1 VKRFSQS
8 GCGIQLRPVGGK
20 SRAAILALVFLPLIS
35 HAIVDKN
42 SDGISDV
49 WEQQYNSGQLFDP
62 PLDPAADADHDGW
75 TNAQEAASGT
85 NPFDSNPPAGFLRPE
100 VINIPGLWGDPDA
113 NGDPVPI
120 SPNTLRVSWQT
131 IPGKQYTLLYSPDL
145 SASSWLPVEAAFIG
159 NESITE
165 YNFPLT
171 QPTSTFWRVK
181 IEDTDSDGDALT
193 DAEEYVFATDQANP
207 TTVSGI
213 PDLWLA
219 ENFAS
224 VLMNAG
230 YSYIDPNADPDGDG
244 ASNAEEASS
253 GTDPNTSNPATD
265 HHWVRVTG
273 NGEFGEAVTR
283 SGTLTIPA
291 GESRIMIVV
300 IASDEFPEFTGT
312 PSVFNDLLEWNAVP
326 SQGAS
331 IQGSIEVNSRHAAW
345 EAAITNDTSL
355 PGFPSPVHIE
365 EISFLTAP
373 ADSVLTIQV
382 DVSATN
388 VSDGQLPSHVAVG
401 LLPVDLISDL
411 NNDGQITAADNPLR
425 DAAMASGATDE
436 IKDKGTEYILQ
447 DDVMSNGAWDNQ
459 DQDGNICYDW
469 PQYGNLDRPPAA
481 GEMDDDAI
489 AIEVKAPSFGVA
501 WFTHEAIGSLSF
513 FREKECLNAIA
524 INLEQPFELSSQLPE
539 RLWIKFRPTVS
550 IVDTVKGKLT
560 FHIGKS
566 TSEEWG
572 KIDLPL
578 TLVPDFGCEKFFE
591 AARNY
596 IFERNTQ
603 VFLWDYKMPDRFNPV
618 QIFRLCVMREEATTA
633 KGYDAFAN
641 QKKGIE
647 AVALDAGFNQ
657 PTVMVNGNQCFFR
670 AGYDEIIEPDLPL
683 DLAHMAFQIADGCHG
698 RVIIAGLTAGISSDN
713 FDNTTEPA
721 PGSDLA
727 GPDPIPVGNIAGIDG
742 ILGTA
747 DDILNPRAGNPGG
760 KFFSQHGTTWN
771 FAAGQAIGTE
781 AVGGLSTNYASNARS
796 DEIHQMVGRVPCSE
810 AGKGCVFTAT
820 QIYGVGQAPAF
831 AAAAKKSGNKMLS
844 PSTDVFAQELFILD
858 GGDGAIAL
866 KHIDPVGNLRKAY
879 IGRNSAT
886 GLPFYANNYVQF
898 WATKPRP

>member
-100 VINIPGLWGDPDA
+100 VINIPGVWGDPDA

-159 NESITE
+159 TGAITE

-300 IASDEFPEFTGT
+300 IASDEFPKFTGT

-373 ADSVLTIQV
+373 PDSALTIQI

-401 LLPVDLISDL
+401 LLPVEIRVVKEGEAAAPEDGLVVKKTDTVRYRLSPSLPDAPLLFADKIQWHWRILKLDGSYGEWTAYR
-411 NNDGQITAADNPLR
+411 DGQGHTFTAQPE
-425 DAAMASGATDE
+425 DAG
-436 IKDKGTEYILQ
+436 IY
-447 DDVMSNGAWDNQ
+447 
-459 DQDGNICYDW
+459 
-469 PQYGNLDRPPAA
+469 
-481 GEMDDDAI
+481 
-489 AIEVKAPSFGVA
+489 EVKATVEGQDFFFSRKSDARHADSSIGEVQEIHKKDAHDCLGVVDKD
-501 WFTHEAIGSLSF
+501 WQIKL
-513 FREKECLNAIA
+513 RNAA
-524 INLEQPFELSSQLPE
+524 
-539 RLWIKFRPTVS
+539 
-550 IVDTVKGKLT
+550 
-560 FHIGKS
+560 
-566 TSEEWG
+566 
-572 KIDLPL
+572 
-578 TLVPDFGCEKFFE
+578 
-591 AARNY
+591 
-596 IFERNTQ
+596 
-603 VFLWDYKMPDRFNPV
+603 
-618 QIFRLCVMREEATTA
+618 
-633 KGYDAFAN
+633 
-641 QKKGIE
+641 QKKPWKHE
-647 AVALDAGFNQ
+647 
-657 PTVMVNGNQCFFR
+657 
-670 AGYDEIIEPDLPL
+670 
-683 DLAHMAFQIADGCHG
+683 
-698 RVIIAGLTAGISSDN
+698 
-713 FDNTTEPA
+713 
-721 PGSDLA
+721 
-727 GPDPIPVGNIAGIDG
+727 
-742 ILGTA
+742 
-747 DDILNPRAGNPGG
+747 
-760 KFFSQHGTTWN
+760 
-771 FAAGQAIGTE
+771 
-781 AVGGLSTNYASNARS
+781 
-796 DEIHQMVGRVPCSE
+796 VGRS
-810 AGKGCVFTAT
+810 
-820 QIYGVGQAPAF
+820 
-831 AAAAKKSGNKMLS
+831 S
-844 PSTDVFAQELFILD
+844 
-858 GGDGAIAL
+858 
-866 KHIDPVGNLRKAY
+866 
-879 IGRNSAT
+879 
-886 GLPFYANNYVQF
+886 
-898 WATKPRP
+898 

>member
-1 VKRFSQS
+1 MTGDEIITVKEGNPSWYGART
-8 GCGIQLRPVGGK
+8 GPGVTLT
-20 SRAAILALVFLPLIS
+20 
-35 HAIVDKN
+35 
-42 SDGISDV
+42 
-49 WEQQYNSGQLFDP
+49 E
-62 PLDPAADADHDGW
+62 
-75 TNAQEAASGT
+75 TTASGSIDVE
-85 NPFDSNPPAGFLRPE
+85 NYD
-100 VINIPGLWGDPDA
+100 DC
-113 NGDPVPI
+113 
-120 SPNTLRVSWQT
+120 PNTKEDTKAALLFYSVLSNEYTKMKMRTYTFLNTWGFKETRFFKREEPTAALLIDAKEETIHFQKTKYKIRV
-131 IPGKQYTLLYSPDL
+131 
-145 SASSWLPVEAAFIG
+145 PVEIPKPVTVNWIEEFTPEDTNLQDDVEPPKTVVVKTASIAG
-159 NESITE
+159 PESPVYTINPAQTPDKE
-165 YNFPLT
+165 GT
-171 QPTSTFWRVK
+171 WRV
-181 IEDTDSDGDALT
+181 
-193 DAEEYVFATDQANP
+193 F
-207 TTVSGI
+207 
-213 PDLWLA
+213 
-219 ENFAS
+219 
-224 VLMNAG
+224 
-230 YSYIDPNADPDGDG
+230 
-244 ASNAEEASS
+244 
-253 GTDPNTSNPATD
+253 
-265 HHWVRVTG
+265 
-273 NGEFGEAVTR
+273 
-283 SGTLTIPA
+283 
-291 GESRIMIVV
+291 
-300 IASDEFPEFTGT
+300 
-312 PSVFNDLLEWNAVP
+312 
-326 SQGAS
+326 
-331 IQGSIEVNSRHAAW
+331 
-345 EAAITNDTSL
+345 
-355 PGFPSPVHIE
+355 
-365 EISFLTAP
+365 
-373 ADSVLTIQV
+373 
-382 DVSATN
+382 
-388 VSDGQLPSHVAVG
+388 

-469 PQYGNLDRPPAA
+469 PQYGNLDRAPAA

-501 WFTHEAIGSLSF
+501 WFTHEAIESLSF

-524 INLEQPFELSSQLPE
+524 INLEQPFELSTQLPE

-578 TLVPDFGCEKFFE
+578 TLVRDFGCEKFFE

-670 AGYDEIIEPDLPL
+670 AGYDEIIGPDLPL
-683 DLAHMAFQIADGCHG
+683 DLVHMAFQIADGCHG

-727 GPDPIPVGNIAGIDG
+727 GPDPIPVGTIAGNDG

-760 KFFSQHGTTWN
+760 KFFSQNGTTWN
-771 FAAGQAIGTE
+771 FAVGQAIGTE

-796 DEIHQMVGRVPCSE
+796 DEIHQMIGRVPCSE